1 MGSTKNSEKAIKDK
15 FAYVGK
21 IAYDYSKE
29 IKSYNPIIVLTKE
42 RENHILKR
50 HPEMK
55 QYIPY
60 LMDYVNNPDFIKL
73 DKTYNDT
80 RNLIKILD
88 EHSYLYITVKF
99 SSNVLKKTS
108 IISARYMTIKN
119 KKKN

>member
-60 LMDYVNNPDFIKL
+60 LMDYVKNPYFIKL
-73 DKTYNDT
+73 DNT
-80 RNLIKILD
+80 
-88 EHSYLYITVKF
+88 
-99 SSNVLKKTS
+99 
-108 IISARYMTIKN
+108 
-119 KKKN
+119 